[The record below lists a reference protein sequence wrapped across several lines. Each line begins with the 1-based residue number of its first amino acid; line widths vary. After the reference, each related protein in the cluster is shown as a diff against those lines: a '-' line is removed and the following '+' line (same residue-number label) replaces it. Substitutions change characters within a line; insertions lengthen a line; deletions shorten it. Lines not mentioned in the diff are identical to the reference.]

1 MSWIS
6 VPKQGFVIGKF
17 LQGFVQGFVRG
28 SVDEA
33 CTIFSDAEISRFQDS
48 GALLQNCEPWE
59 NHLKEEAYVEI
70 NKALKK
76 NNYINAR
83 KAISMHVTE
92 TADPSCLI
100 IALKMVML
108 DVCTKC
114 ATILK
119 ESLPK
124 KIIVPKS

>member
-6 VPKQGFVIGKF
+6 LPKQGFVIGKF
-17 LQGFVQGFVRG
+17 LQGFVRG

-48 GALLQNCEPWE
+48 GALLRNCEPWE

-76 NNYINAR
+76 
-83 KAISMHVTE
+83 T
-92 TADPSCLI
+92 I
-100 IALKMVML
+100 I
-108 DVCTKC
+108 
-114 ATILK
+114 
-119 ESLPK
+119 
-124 KIIVPKS
+124 